1 MMPKYLWQ
9 VSYTSSGAQGLMK
22 EGGSARRALVQQ
34 LVAKAGGKLESFYFA
49 MGESD
54 VYCIAELPDAKTATA
69 VSLAVNAA
77 GAARLRTVVL
87 LTPEEVDA
95 ATKQAVDYRPP
106 GAK

>member
-1 MMPKYLWQ
+1 M
-9 VSYTSSGAQGLMK
+9 
-22 EGGSARRALVQQ
+22 VQQ

-54 VYCIAELPDAKTATA
+54 VYVIAELPDAKTATA
-69 VSLAVNAA
+69 VSLAVNAT

>member
-1 MMPKYLWQ
+1 MAKYLWQ
-9 VSYTSSGAQGLMK
+9 VSYTPSGAQGLMK
-22 EGGSARRALVQQ
+22 EGGSARRTMVQQ

-54 VYCIAELPDAKTATA
+54 VYAIAELPDAKTATA

>member
-1 MMPKYLWQ
+1 MAKYLWQ

-54 VYCIAELPDAKTATA
+54 VYAIAELPDAKTATA